1 MKRIGRLNN
10 KPVVIGNENKL
21 TKNEILL
28 KNDSDNKVSLSVNRG
43 GTKLI
48 TGGSSYKYY
57 RFDIQQYTQDMIA
70 KYNSETMALIT
81 ASSVELLPFGFYTY
95 FKHIDTGEL
104 VFDGYHNGIYGQE
117 DNTFALYL
125 TPTIL
130 TELVID
136 VADGVLLRDFM
147 DLSKPIYLIDNP
159 LLYSIVMESGGS
171 SVQSPLARR
180 SPYEHIKYM
189 IDSLN
194 FTGENKEVL
203 NHMVDYIVPITKE
216 QFNQAI
222 QTK

>member
-10 KPVVIGNENKL
+10 KPVVIGNKNKL

-28 KNDSDNKVSLSVNRG
+28 KNESDNKVSLSVNSGG
-43 GTKLI
+43 GTELI

-70 KYNSETMALIT
+70 KYNSEMMPLIT
-81 ASSVELLPFGFYTY
+81 VSSVDLLPFGFYAY
-95 FKHIDTGEL
+95 FKPLDGGTWSL
-104 VFDGYHNGIYGQE
+104 NGYHNGFYIQE
-117 DNTFALYL
+117 DTIFMSCF
-125 TPTIL
+125 TPAM
-130 TELVID
+130 LVLGGSEET
-136 VADGVLLRDFM
+136 VRDFM

-159 LLYSIVMESGGS
+159 LLYSIVAKSGGS
-171 SVQSPLARR
+171 FVQSPLARI

-203 NHMVDYIVPITKE
+203 NHMIEYIVPITKE
-216 QFNQAI
+216 EFDQAI

>member
-28 KNDSDNKVSLSVNRG
+28 KNDSDNKVSLSVNKVG

-57 RFDIQQYTQDMIA
+57 RFDIQQYIQDMIA
-70 KYNSETMALIT
+70 KYNSEMMSLIT
-81 ASSVELLPFGFYTY
+81 VTSVDLLPFGFYAY
-95 FKHIDTGEL
+95 FKPLDGGTWAL
-104 VFDGYHNGIYGQE
+104 NGYHNGFYIQE
-117 DNTFALYL
+117 EDTIFMSYF
-125 TPTIL
+125 TPT
-130 TELVID
+130 
-136 VADGVLLRDFM
+136 VLMLRGSEETVRDFM

-159 LLYSIVMESGGS
+159 LLYSIVTKSGS
-171 SVQSPLARR
+171 SFVQSPLARR

-189 IDSLN
+189 IDSNN

-203 NHMVDYIVPITKE
+203 NHMVDYIIPITKE
-216 QFNQAI
+216 EFDQAI

>member
-28 KNDSDNKVSLSVNRG
+28 KNESDNKVSLSVNRG
-43 GTKLI
+43 GIKLI
-48 TGGSSYKYY
+48 TGSESSYKYY

-70 KYNSETMALIT
+70 KYNSEMISSIT
-81 ASSVELLPFGFYTY
+81 VGSVDILPFGFYVY
-95 FKHIDTGEL
+95 FKPLDMGTWSL
-104 VFDGYHNGIYGQE
+104 NGYHNGIYAQE
-117 DNTFALYL
+117 DATFSIYL

-130 TELVID
+130 ILKTD
-136 VADGVLLRDFM
+136 DNGTARDLM

-159 LLYSIVMESGGS
+159 LLYSIIMESGGS
-171 SVQSPLARR
+171 FVQSPLARR

-203 NHMVDYIVPITKE
+203 NHMVDYIIPITKE
-216 QFNQAI
+216 EFDQAI

>member
-10 KPVVIGNENKL
+10 KPVIIGNENKL

-28 KNDSDNKVSLSVNRG
+28 KNDSDNKVSLFVNKGG

-48 TGGSSYKYY
+48 TGESSYKYY

-70 KYNSETMALIT
+70 KYTKYNSEMVALIT
-81 ASSVELLPFGFYTY
+81 ASSVDLLPFGFYAY
-95 FKHIDTGEL
+95 FKPLDGGTWSL
-104 VFDGYHNGIYGQE
+104 NGYHNGIYAQE
-117 DNTFALYL
+117 DVTFGIYL
-125 TPTIL
+125 TPTVL
-130 TELVID
+130 TFNTD
-136 VADGVLLRDFM
+136 DGTIRDLM

-159 LLYSIVMESGGS
+159 LLYSIVIESGS
-171 SVQSPLARR
+171 STVQSPLARR

-194 FTGENKEVL
+194 FNGENKEVL
-203 NHMVDYIVPITKE
+203 NHMVDYIVPITE
-216 QFNQAI
+216 EGFNQAI